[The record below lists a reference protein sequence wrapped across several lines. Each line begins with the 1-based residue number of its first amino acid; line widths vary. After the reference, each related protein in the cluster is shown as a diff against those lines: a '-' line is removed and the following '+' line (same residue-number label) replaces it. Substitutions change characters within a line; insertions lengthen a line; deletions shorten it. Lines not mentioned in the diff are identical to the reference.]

1 MGNNRKM
8 CLLEFILSSY
18 IHVAYFG
25 NIQVTISTHTSFKIM
40 KVVDVPLFAFLNITS
55 IVY

>member
-1 MGNNRKM
+1 MGNNSKM

-25 NIQVTISTHTSFKIM
+25 NIQVTISIHTSFKIM

>member
-1 MGNNRKM
+1 MGNNSKM

-25 NIQVTISTHTSFKIM
+25 NIQVTIATHTSFKIM